1 MPWRQ
6 KGHRMTINHE
16 RLSAQFEGEALT
28 PEETLRFVKLLF
40 QMCPERRHQAY
51 RMLELMIDEGARRG

>member
-1 MPWRQ
+1 
-6 KGHRMTINHE
+6 MTINHE
-16 RLSAQFEGEALT
+16 RLSAQLEGEALT

-51 RMLELMIDEGARRG
+51 RSNYGSAISRTDKEPVR

>member
-1 MPWRQ
+1 
-6 KGHRMTINHE
+6 MTIDHE
-16 RLSAQFEGEALT
+16 RVSAQLEGEALT